1 MSLSVCTDKVRIIS
15 PNGNLLSE
23 GETRCKDIDTLKSLG
38 YTIEYLEKPTQV
50 DSTTSSFETI
60 PEIEQVE
67 QIQEIEQIET
77 VIIQE
82 PEIKTLVIQQQD
94 IFDNSLV
101 LAETNATLKANN
113 IELTNKNNN
122 LKEQLENSV
131 TQLDIN
137 KLKLE
142 HEIEKVHNDI
152 STSFDAT
159 TDFDSQIKWETSTK
173 SKEIG
178 LEQYANSLGLEYTRR
193 NKIGRATVHYTEPP
207 IEQWVSYIPITS
219 ATVRSR
225 SF

>member
-67 QIQEIEQIET
+67 QIQEIEQVET

-82 PEIKTLVIQQQD
+82 PQIQTLVIQQQD
-94 IFDNSLV
+94 IFNNSLV

-113 IELTNKNNN
+113 IELTNENNN
-122 LKEQLENSV
+122 LKEELENSV

-142 HEIEKVHNDI
+142 HEIEKAHNEI
-152 STSFDAT
+152 SVGFDAT
-159 TDFDSQIKWETSTK
+159 RTHPRVEVRNQQMHNWGISTK
-173 SKEIG
+173 NREIG
-178 LEQYANSLGLEYTRR
+178 LEQYANSLGL
-193 NKIGRATVHYTEPP
+193 
-207 IEQWVSYIPITS
+207 
-219 ATVRSR
+219 
-225 SF
+225 